1 MRDIDKLETF
11 RARSSKV
18 QDNRDA
24 LTAHARFDQIGEE
37 LDSTL
42 NFKVNSGLKSEF
54 EKLCK
59 NNESNVSREIK
70 LYMRAAVISGKL
82 L

>member
-1 MRDIDKLETF
+1 MSDMDKIDIF

-18 QDNRDA
+18 QDNRNV
-24 LTAHARFDQIGEE
+24 LTAHARFDLIGEE

-42 NFKVNSGLKSEF
+42 NFKVNSGLKSQF

-59 NNESNVSREIK
+59 DNESNVSREIK